1 MPAYHEDRCTQC
13 KLLTSPILLTIKRV
27 VFSAADQP
35 RKHVKQRA
43 VAKLCEKCLAQDPD
57 WNREAYSGPNN
68 KSAPLERVR
77 EAQRGEQRG

>member
-1 MPAYHEDRCTQC
+1 MPGYAEDRCTQC

-35 RKHVKQRA
+35 KKHIKQRTTE
-43 VAKLCEKCLAQDPD
+43 KLCEKCLAKDED

-77 EAQRGEQRG
+77 EARGEQRR